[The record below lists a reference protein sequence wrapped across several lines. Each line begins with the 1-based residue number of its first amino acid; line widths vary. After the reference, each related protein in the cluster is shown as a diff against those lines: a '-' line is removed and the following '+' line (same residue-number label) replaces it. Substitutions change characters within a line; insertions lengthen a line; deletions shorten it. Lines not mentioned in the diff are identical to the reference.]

1 MVRRRCYYDG
11 MVNSKS
17 RAAKRTKSTAPL
29 VGAEAQV
36 VAASRREPEK
46 DRPSVLDKSWTH
58 LGRDSD
64 KSSTRAALT
73 KQGLQVEWIE
83 ISALRPSPHNART
96 HSLRQIKQI
105 QRSIEEFGFTN
116 PVLIDETNQILAGH
130 GRTAAAER
138 LGWTRV
144 PTIQIK
150 HLSEAQKRAYIIA
163 DNQLATKAGWDTEI
177 LQIELQ
183 GLIDLQFDLRLT
195 GFEGSEIDITLGD
208 RSNGGADEDAV
219 PPLQLGTEVS
229 KAGDVWR
236 IGEHRLICADATD
249 PASYKTVLN
258 REKARFVFTDAPYNV
273 PIDGHVSGL
282 GRVRHREFKMASGEM
297 SPEQFTAFLRS
308 IFVLLALNTVDGAI
322 HCVFMDWRHI
332 GEMIEAGTGVFTE
345 LKNVCVWVKPNGGMG
360 SFYRSRH
367 ELIFIWKNGHK
378 PHVNNFELGQFGRSR
393 TNVWE
398 YDGVNSFR
406 TGRAEDLAMHPTC
419 KPVELIADAIK
430 DCSRRNDIVLDPF
443 GGSGSTLIACHK
455 TGRRARLIEIDPLY
469 CDVTVRRWQECSG
482 SVAFHEQSGLSFGE
496 LEARASNAQLSNEET
511 RHDRQ
516 ARKRPRRR
524 A

>member
-1 MVRRRCYYDG
+1 M
-11 MVNSKS
+11 
-17 RAAKRTKSTAPL
+17 KRT
-29 VGAEAQV
+29 
-36 VAASRREPEK
+36 R
-46 DRPSVLDKSWTH
+46 
-58 LGRDSD
+58 
-64 KSSTRAALT
+64 
-73 KQGLQVEWIE
+73 
-83 ISALRPSPHNART
+83 
-96 HSLRQIKQI
+96 
-105 QRSIEEFGFTN
+105 
-116 PVLIDETNQILAGH
+116 ILAGH

-163 DNQLATKAGWDTEI
+163 DNQLATKAGWDNEI

-183 GLIDLQFDLRLT
+183 GLIDLHFDLRLT
-195 GFEGSEIDITLGD
+195 GFEGGEIDFILGD
-208 RSNGGADEDAV
+208 RFKGGTDEDAL

-229 KAGDVWR
+229 KAGDVWH

-332 GEMIEAGTGVFTE
+332 GEMIEAGASVFTE

-406 TGRAEDLAMHPTC
+406 TGRDDELAMHPTC

-482 SVAFHEQSGLSFGE
+482 CVAFHEQSGLSFAE

>member
-1 MVRRRCYYDG
+1 MSKRHKIPSEPARRVHARSA
-11 MVNSKS
+11 SKD
-17 RAAKRTKSTAPL
+17 AYACHIQA
-29 VGAEAQV
+29 
-36 VAASRREPEK
+36 VAIADLHR
-46 DRPSVLDKSWTH
+46 
-58 LGRDSD
+58 
-64 KSSTRAALT
+64 
-73 KQGLQVEWIE
+73 
-83 ISALRPSPHNART
+83 SPHNART
-96 HSLRQIKQI
+96 HTPRQIKQI
-105 QRSIEEFGFTN
+105 ERSIEEFGFTN

-130 GRTAAAER
+130 GRTAAAGR
-138 LGWTRV
+138 LGWTLV

-150 HLSEAQKRAYIIA
+150 HLSEAQKRTYIIA
-163 DNQLATKAGWDTEI
+163 DNQLATKAGWDNEI

-183 GLIDLQFDLRLT
+183 GLIDLQFDLQLT
-195 GFEGSEIDITLGD
+195 GFEGSEIDIILGD
-208 RSNGGADEDAV
+208 RSNGGADEDAI
-219 PPLQLGTEVS
+219 PPLQPGPAVS
-229 KAGDVWR
+229 KLGYVWR

-249 PASYKTVLN
+249 PDPYKTVLN
-258 REKARFVFTDAPYNV
+258 GEKAHFVFTDPPYNV
-273 PIDGHVSGL
+273 PIDGNVSGL
-282 GRVRHREFKMASGEM
+282 GKIQHREFKMASGEM
-297 SPEQFTAFLRS
+297 SPVRFTAFLRS
-308 IFVLLALNTVDGAI
+308 IFVLLGLNTADGAI
-322 HCVFMDWRHI
+322 HCVCMDWRHI

-406 TGRAEDLAMHPTC
+406 TGRDDELAMHPTC

-469 CDVTVRRWQECSG
+469 CDVTVRRWQECFG
-482 SVAFHEQSGLSFGE
+482 SVAFHEQSGLSFAE

-516 ARKRPRRR
+516 ARKRRRR
-524 A
+524 HA

>member
-1 MVRRRCYYDG
+1 VRRRCYYDG
-11 MVNSKS
+11 MVNSKN
-17 RAAKRTKSTAPL
+17 RTAKRANSTAPP

-36 VAASRREPEK
+36 VAAYRREPAEK
-46 DRPSVLDKSWTH
+46 RQSVLHKSWTH
-58 LGRDSD
+58 LSPDCER
-64 KSSTRAALT
+64 STTATST
-73 KQGLQVEWIE
+73 KHQLQVEWIG

-116 PVLIDETNQILAGH
+116 PVLIDETNEILAGH

-150 HLSEAQKRAYIIA
+150 HLSGARKRAYIIA
-163 DNQLATKAGWDTEI
+163 DNQLATKAGWDNEI

-183 GLIDLQFDLRLT
+183 GLIDLQFDLQLS
-195 GFEGSEIDITLGD
+195 GFEGSEIDIILGD
-208 RSNGGADEDAV
+208 RSNGGADEDAI
-219 PPLQLGTEVS
+219 PPLQPSAGVS
-229 KAGDVWR
+229 KIGDVWH

-249 PASYKTVLN
+249 PAAYKTALN
-258 REKARFVFTDAPYNV
+258 GEKARFVFTDPPYNV
-273 PIDGHVSGL
+273 PIGGNVSGL
-282 GRVRHREFKMASGEM
+282 GKIQHHEFKMASGEM
-297 SPEQFTAFLRS
+297 SPGQFTAFLRS
-308 IFVLLALNTVDGAI
+308 VFVLLGLNTADGAI
-322 HCVFMDWRHI
+322 HCVCMDWRHI
-332 GEMIEAGTGVFTE
+332 GEMIEAGTAVFTE

-406 TGRAEDLAMHPTC
+406 TGRDDELAMHPTC

-482 SVAFHEQSGLSFGE
+482 SVAFHEQSGLSFAE
-496 LEARASNAQLSNEET
+496 FEVRASNAHLSNEET

>member
-1 MVRRRCYYDG
+1 MVDP
-11 MVNSKS
+11 KS
-17 RAAKRTKSTAPL
+17 RTSKRANSTLPP
-29 VGAEAQV
+29 VGAEPQV
-36 VAASRREPEK
+36 LAALRREPTK
-46 DRPSVLDKSWTH
+46 DRPSVLQKSWTH

-64 KSSTRAALT
+64 KSSTQAALT
-73 KQGLQVEWIE
+73 KQRLQVEWIE
-83 ISALRPSPHNART
+83 ISALQPSPHNART
-96 HSLRQIKQI
+96 HSLRQIRQI

-130 GRTAAAER
+130 GRKTAAKR

-183 GLIDLQFDLRLT
+183 GLIDLQFDLQLT
-195 GFEGSEIDITLGD
+195 GFEGSEVDVILGD
-208 RSNGGADEDAV
+208 RSNRGADDEAI
-219 PPLQLGTEVS
+219 PPLQTGAGVS
-229 KAGDVWR
+229 KIGDVWR
-236 IGEHRLICADATD
+236 IGEHRLLCADATD
-249 PASYKTVLN
+249 PAPYKAALN
-258 REKARFVFTDAPYNV
+258 GETARFVFTDPPYNV
-273 PIDGHVSGL
+273 PIVGNVSGL
-282 GRVRHREFKMASGEM
+282 GKIHHREFKMASGEM

-308 IFVLLALNTVDGAI
+308 IFVLLSLNTTDGAI
-322 HCVFMDWRHI
+322 NCVCMDWRHI
-332 GEMIEAGTGVFTE
+332 GEMFEAGTSVFTE
-345 LKNVCVWVKPNGGMG
+345 LKNICVWVKPNGGMG

-406 TGRAEDLAMHPTC
+406 TGREDELAMHPTC

-469 CDVTVRRWQECSG
+469 CDVTLRRWQEFSG
-482 SVAFHEQSGLSFGE
+482 EIAIHEPSGLSFAE
-496 LEARASNAQLSNEET
+496 LEATASEIPLSKRKI

-516 ARKRPRRR
+516 TRKKSQRGTKNSK
-524 A
+524 